1 MNKNKLIKT
10 GVVAFGAS
18 ALVFCA
24 YLGYKKVKEEVERK
38 RKEEILIEQMLLAKS
53 IERGLK
59 TSDKVIAE
67 RVEAMNEWMTEA
79 FSVDEEQEQ
88 LDLMLESQ
96 QDPPVDEEYV
106 EEEREVE
113 EMRHDPNSVTAL
125 EQYKDMRMAD
135 IRDPKL
141 KAQLRVLFEVPF
153 EPNGEQ
159 DETIGMHID
168 DARAE
173 FFGEGRWV
181 GERTFADLLLEMARL
196 LNFDLDW
203 SIERAVKMM
212 LHNLNIRPMD
222 GLDTLVNIMD
232 RVQDHA
238 YETER
243 GYGMFGLTVQPATFM
258 EEYWSFTSPE
268 LDIEEAI
275 EEDDE

>member
-1 MNKNKLIKT
+1 MNKSKLIKT

-24 YLGYKKVKEEVERK
+24 YLGYKKVKDEIEHK
-38 RKEEILIEQMLLAKS
+38 RKEEEIIDEILARKDV
-53 IERGLK
+53 ERGLEK
-59 TSDKVIAE
+59 REEVLKE
-67 RVEAMNEWMTEA
+67 RAEAMTEWLEEV
-79 FSVDEEQEQ
+79 SSIDEEQEQ

-96 QDPPVDEEYV
+96 QEPPLDEDYV

-168 DARAE
+168 DARGE

-203 SIERAVKMM
+203 SIERAVNMM
-212 LHNLNIRPMD
+212 LHNLDIRPME
-222 GLDTLVNIMD
+222 GVDTLVNIMD

-268 LDIEEAI
+268 LDIEESI
-275 EEDDE
+275 EEEE

>member
-24 YLGYKKVKEEVERK
+24 YLGYKKVKAEIEHK
-38 RKEEILIEQMLLAKS
+38 RKEEEIIDEILARKDV
-53 IERGLK
+53 ERGLEK
-59 TSDKVIAE
+59 REEVLKE
-67 RVEAMNEWMTEA
+67 RDEAMTEWLEEV
-79 FSVDEEQEQ
+79 SSIDEEQEQ
-88 LDLMLESQ
+88 FDLMLESQ
-96 QDPPVDEEYV
+96 QELPLDEDYV

-168 DARAE
+168 DARGE

-212 LHNLNIRPMD
+212 LHKLDIRPMD

-243 GYGMFGLTVQPATFM
+243 GYGMFGLVEQPQTFM

-268 LDIEEAI
+268 LDIEEAT
-275 EEDDE
+275 EEEE